1 MIYAK
6 RIVAGLKD
14 FSTVTVSQIHQIL
27 NSEFKLPTRLSQ
39 DIKGLTGHGKVS
51 VLLYDV
57 TKLGQK
63 YSRFFKN
70 KNIEKVYLSSKGSS
84 VVGYLLIDHN
94 I

>member
-14 FSTVTVSQIHQIL
+14 FTVTVSQIHQIL

-63 YSRFFKN
+63 YSRFFLN

>member
-14 FSTVTVSQIHQIL
+14 FTVTVSQIHQIL

-51 VLLYDV
+51 VLLYDAV
-57 TKLGQK
+57 QNSDKNIVD
-63 YSRFFKN
+63 FFKI
-70 KNIEKVYLSSKGSS
+70 KISKKFTCQSRGR
-84 VVGYLLIDHN
+84 L
-94 I
+94 